1 MISNIKKF
9 FEKNLHLDSN
19 TSVAE
24 KSARLPLA
32 TAALMFELLKSDQ
45 LVDEREIETLIQ
57 VLRRTFKLDEKKLQ
71 EVIALA
77 EGEARRATSLYEFTS
92 LINADYSYA
101 ERVELVESLWEVA
114 YADQHLDR
122 YEDHLVR
129 KVAELIHVRHS
140 DFIRTKLEVRSR
152 LDIRANSI
160 LQNSSKSS

>member
-19 TSVAE
+19 ASVAD

-32 TAALMFELLKSDQ
+32 TAALMFELLKTDQ
-45 LVDEREIETLIQ
+45 VVDEREIETLLQ
-57 VLRRTFKLDEKKLQ
+57 VLRRTFNLDEKKLR
-71 EVIALA
+71 EIIALA
-77 EGEARRATSLYEFTS
+77 EGEAKRATSLYEFTS
-92 LINADYSYA
+92 LINADYGYA
-101 ERVELVESLWEVA
+101 ERVKLVESLWEVA

-129 KVAELIHVRHS
+129 KVADLIHVRHS
-140 DFIRTKLEVRSR
+140 DFIRTKLEVKSR
-152 LDIRANSI
+152 LEISANSN

>member
-19 TSVAE
+19 TSVAD

-32 TAALMFELLKSDQ
+32 TAALMFELLKTDQ
-45 LVDEREIETLIQ
+45 MVDEREIETLLQ
-57 VLRRTFKLDEKKLQ
+57 VLRRTFNLNEKKLR
-71 EVIALA
+71 EIIALA
-77 EGEARRATSLYEFTS
+77 EGEAERATSLYEFTS

-122 YEDHLVR
+122 YEDHLIR
-129 KVAELIHVRHS
+129 KVADLVHVRHS
-140 DFIRTKLEVRSR
+140 DFIRTKLEVKSR
-152 LDIRANSI
+152 LDMRANTN
-160 LQNSSKSS
+160 LQNSS

>member
-1 MISNIKKF
+1 
-9 FEKNLHLDSN
+9 
-19 TSVAE
+19 
-24 KSARLPLA
+24 
-32 TAALMFELLKSDQ
+32 
-45 LVDEREIETLIQ
+45 
-57 VLRRTFKLDEKKLQ
+57 LQ

-129 KVAELIHVRHS
+129 KGADLIHVRHS

-152 LDIRANSI
+152 IDIRADSI

>member
-32 TAALMFELLKSDQ
+32 TAALMFELLKTDQ

-129 KVAELIHVRHS
+129 KVADLIHVRHS
-140 DFIRTKLEVRSR
+140 DFIRTKLEVKSR
-152 LDIRANSI
+152 LEIGANAN

>member
-19 TSVAE
+19 TSVAD

-32 TAALMFELLKSDQ
+32 TAALMFELLKTDQ
-45 LVDEREIETLIQ
+45 MVDEREIETSLQ
-57 VLRRTFKLDEKKLQ
+57 VLRRTFNLDEKKLR
-71 EVIALA
+71 EIIALA
-77 EGEARRATSLYEFTS
+77 EGEAERATSLYEFTS

-122 YEDHLVR
+122 YEDHLIR
-129 KVAELIHVRHS
+129 KVADLVHVRHS
-140 DFIRTKLEVRSR
+140 DFIRTKLEVKSR
-152 LDIRANSI
+152 LDMRANTN
-160 LQNSSKSS
+160 LQNSS

>member
-19 TSVAE
+19 TSVAD

-32 TAALMFELLKSDQ
+32 TAALMFELLKTDQ
-45 LVDEREIETLIQ
+45 MVDEREIETLLQ
-57 VLRRTFKLDEKKLQ
+57 VLRRTFNLDEKKLR
-71 EVIALA
+71 EIIALA
-77 EGEARRATSLYEFTS
+77 EGEAERATSLYEFTS

-122 YEDHLVR
+122 YEDHLIR
-129 KVAELIHVRHS
+129 KVADLVHVRHS
-140 DFIRTKLEVRSR
+140 DFIRTKLEVKSR
-152 LDIRANSI
+152 LDMRANTN
-160 LQNSSKSS
+160 LQNSSQSS

>member
-19 TSVAE
+19 TSVAD

-32 TAALMFELLKSDQ
+32 TAALMFELLKTDQ
-45 LVDEREIETLIQ
+45 MVDEREIETLLQ
-57 VLRRTFKLDEKKLQ
+57 VHRRTFNLDEKKLR
-71 EVIALA
+71 EIIALA
-77 EGEARRATSLYEFTS
+77 EGEAERATSLYEFTS

-122 YEDHLVR
+122 YEDHLIR
-129 KVAELIHVRHS
+129 KVADLVHVRHS
-140 DFIRTKLEVRSR
+140 DFIRTKLEVKSR
-152 LDIRANSI
+152 LDMRANTN
-160 LQNSSKSS
+160 LQNSS